1 MLIALAAI
9 CLGSCAGSSDKK
21 AAASVKM
28 YLKQH
33 LKKPESYQSISFS
46 ALDTLK
52 DDSNASNK
60 NETARYKITHSYS
73 VINTDDD
80 ETVLTESFYLDRD
93 MNVVRTG
100 NNSINGDD
108 GQVKGNA
115 TWNYNEYVQR
125 KPDAG
130 ATVELYGLDSVIKYT
145 ATADDSG
152 NYTIRK
158 IVPGSYL
165 LIVRSQNVTDCPE
178 EHLKHLLVF
187 ADTIKKLFAFDIR
200 NYQSSVATDSMYRFI
215 LSDTAGNKKAQ
226 SEAEKLLM
234 LLPDSFKKKIQLNT
248 AYSNAVD
255 FSVITIEENEV
266 KTIATDFG
274 YTCI

>member
-1 MLIALAAI
+1 
-9 CLGSCAGSSDKK
+9 
-21 AAASVKM
+21 
-28 YLKQH
+28 
-33 LKKPESYQSISFS
+33 
-46 ALDTLK
+46 
-52 DDSNASNK
+52 
-60 NETARYKITHSYS
+60 
-73 VINTDDD
+73 
-80 ETVLTESFYLDRD
+80 

-130 ATVELYGLDSVIKYT
+130 ATIGTVWIGFTVIKYT
-145 ATADDSG
+145 ATADDSWG

-187 ADTIKKLFAFDIR
+187 ADTIKNSLHSTFA
-200 NYQSSVATDSMYRFI
+200 
-215 LSDTAGNKKAQ
+215 
-226 SEAEKLLM
+226 
-234 LLPDSFKKKIQLNT
+234 
-248 AYSNAVD
+248 
-255 FSVITIEENEV
+255 TINLRLQQ
-266 KTIATDFG
+266 
-274 YTCI
+274 